1 MKSHHAFHRRDAE
14 DFDRAIYIREIDACA
29 IRREDEPRE
38 TDLPVFVRIQES
50 RRRFARTRWI
60 FSFRRKRNALHHCT
74 SVGIDHHELSS
85 FSRCDKPFAVW
96 TQRDD
101 LRSHAWQFDL
111 HAVGREPLVR
121 RRVVAVGGNLA
132 DRFTRRGWNLRN
144 GKDTKREAHEWL
156 HRVMSVSDE
165 RLLARISIA
174 TD

>member
-1 MKSHHAFHRRDAE
+1 MDVQLQKEAQRVASLHQCW
-14 DFDRAIYIREIDACA
+14 DRS
-29 IRREDEPRE
+29 PRA
-38 TDLPVFVRIQES
+38 Q
-50 RRRFARTRWI
+50 
-60 FSFRRKRNALHHCT
+60 H
-74 SVGIDHHELSS
+74 

-101 LRSHAWQFDL
+101 LRSHARQFDL

-165 RLLARISIA
+165 RLFARVSIA